1 MDFNRHKTQKNP
13 TPLENERLKTMIE
26 ASTNDAYS
34 RAWHRI
40 ERGLRLN
47 RIRMFINDVAT
58 QYEMSDKE
66 RGELFEFL
74 QKLLD
79 KKQLNTLKVVNYDQV
94 QQKITTIKGLE
105 MQRDDNG
112 TLVWI
117 FNQKKVRPDVTRKK
131 KKGEEIQYV
140 SIQSSDAVKEEEE
153 QGQEEEEEQK
163 QEEQKQEEQKQ
174 EEQKQEEQKQEEQKQ
189 EHKIEDT
196 V

>member
-1 MDFNRHKTQKNP
+1 MYYKMDFNRHKTQKNP

-140 SIQSSDAVKEEEE
+140 SIQSSDAVKEEED
-153 QGQEEEEEQK
+153 QGQEEE
-163 QEEQKQEEQKQ
+163 
-174 EEQKQEEQKQEEQKQ
+174 EEQKQEEQKQ